1 MKTKIIL
8 FFSVIT
14 CFISCYNPKIQA
26 LENQL
31 STKSAQVS
39 QLEQQIQ
46 HMQETNN
53 SILDRMADLS
63 VINKTE
69 AESIK
74 NSLES
79 LNRQQQYIA
88 ELSDII
94 EEEDSINDALVNNLR
109 RSLLDFDDED
119 VQIEVRGSAVY
130 VSLSDRL
137 LFNTASSQI
146 LPGAHQVLEKVARII
161 NDNDQLN
168 VLVEGH
174 TDNVPISNVRYGDNW
189 ELSALRA
196 TSVVKLLQNEFY
208 VAPARLTAAG
218 RGEYVPITENYSATD
233 RQRNRRTEIILTP
246 KLDQF
251 FKLLE
256 VPELVG

>member
-1 MKTKIIL
+1 MNTKIFLFFPVIL
-8 FFSVIT
+8 FLT
-14 CFISCYNPKIQA
+14 ACYNPKIQS
-26 LENQL
+26 LQNQL
-31 STKSAQVS
+31 STKSAQVT

-46 HMQETNN
+46 HMQETNS

-63 VINKTE
+63 IVNKTE

-88 ELSDII
+88 ELADII
-94 EEEDSINDALVNNLR
+94 EGKDSVNNALVSNLR
-109 RSLLDFDDED
+109 RSLHDFNDQD

-137 LFNTASSQI
+137 LFNTASSRI
-146 LPGAHQVLEKVARII
+146 LPSAHQVLEKVARII

-174 TDNVPISNVRYGDNW
+174 TDNVPISNDRFADNW
-189 ELSALRA
+189 ELSVLRA
-196 TSVVKLLQNEFY
+196 TSVVKMLQIEFY
-208 VAPARLTAAG
+208 VTPARLTAAG
-218 RGEYVPITENYSATD
+218 RGEYVPKTNNYSITD
-233 RQRNRRTEIILTP
+233 KQQNRRTEIILTP

-251 FKLLE
+251 FSLLE
-256 VPELVG
+256 EPGLVG

>member
-1 MKTKIIL
+1 MNTKIIL
-8 FFSVIT
+8 FFSAVISLN
-14 CFISCYNPKIQA
+14 SCYNPKIQA
-26 LENQL
+26 LQNQL
-31 STKSAQVS
+31 SSKSAQVT
-39 QLEQQIQ
+39 QLEQQIE
-46 HMQETNN
+46 HMQLTNN
-53 SILDRMADLS
+53 SLLDRMADLS
-63 VINKTE
+63 IVNKTE

-88 ELSDII
+88 ELADII
-94 EEEDSINDALVNNLR
+94 EEKDSVNNALVSNLR
-109 RSLLDFDDED
+109 RSLLNFDDED

-137 LFNTASSQI
+137 LFNTASSRI

-174 TDNVPISNVRYGDNW
+174 TDNLPISNEHYADNW
-189 ELSALRA
+189 ELSVLRA
-196 TSVVKLLQNEFY
+196 TSVVKMLQNQFF
-208 VAPARLTAAG
+208 VPPARLTASG
-218 RGEYVPITENYSATD
+218 RGEHVPKRDNYSPTNR
-233 RQRNRRTEIILTP
+233 RQNRRTEIILTP

-256 VPELVG
+256 EPELVG